1 MLETT
6 LTRIYPN
13 IEADWRESDSFLVDD
28 VLATLPES
36 SALSPEKKLMLAVL
50 NDAIACLEGVV
61 PAPPRQRAKFTRD
74 ARDWFLEKKDYAF
87 FSFKNVC
94 ETLSLNRQAIR
105 DALNVN

>member
-1 MLETT
+1 MLQAT

-13 IEADWRESDSFLVDD
+13 IEAERRESGSFLID

-36 SALSPEKKLMLAVL
+36 SALCPEKKLMLAVL
-50 NDAIACLEGVV
+50 NDAIACLEGI
-61 PAPPRQRAKFTRD
+61 ASSPPRQRAKFKRD

-105 DALNVN
+105 DALHVV